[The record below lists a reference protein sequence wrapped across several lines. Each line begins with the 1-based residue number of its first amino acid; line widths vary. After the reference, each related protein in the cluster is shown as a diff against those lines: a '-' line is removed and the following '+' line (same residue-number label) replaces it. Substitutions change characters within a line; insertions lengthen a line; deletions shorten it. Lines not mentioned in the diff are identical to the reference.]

1 MNREIII
8 INNIYCKCTL
18 YIHRE
23 SNNITCI
30 SQDFVCD
37 GDEDC
42 PNGEDETE
50 CRKID
55 ESTDNRSDAKSYELI
70 I

>member
-1 MNREIII
+1 MYILCVKI
-8 INNIYCKCTL
+8 INAL

-23 SNNITCI
+23 SNNVTCI

-42 PNGEDETE
+42 PNGEDEEE
-50 CRKID
+50 CIKIE
-55 ESTDNRSDAKSYELI
+55 ESTDNRSDAKSI
-70 I
+70 IL